1 MYLEEVLAVVTAEDV
16 VVAAES
22 ELDTVVSTLE
32 PMVELFMSISK
43 IVFLKGIIS
52 EDLGTATT
60 LTTEDSESSTL
71 EIEFIFTDGIVIK
84 PKS

>member
-16 VVAAES
+16 VVAAEP

-43 IVFLKGIIS
+43 IVFCPSKK
-52 EDLGTATT
+52 
-60 LTTEDSESSTL
+60 LT
-71 EIEFIFTDGIVIK
+71 
-84 PKS
+84 